1 MKRVI
6 GLLTIAS
13 LFACVCRWTYAAD
26 APPTDAQI
34 KAVLGQRA
42 AKLGPNASIV
52 FGWVDE
58 TGARVIAQGK
68 GAGKKALGGDSVF
81 EIGSGR
87 KAVPWGAAAGLG

>member
-34 KAVLGQRA
+34 KAVLSQRA
-42 AKLGPNASIV
+42 AKLGPDAAIV
-52 FGWVDE
+52 FGWVDD
-58 TGARVIAQGK
+58 TGARVIVEGK
-68 GAGKKALGGDSVF
+68 GAGDKALGGDTVF

-87 KAVPWGAAAGLG
+87 KGFHCVALEGMG